1 METELL
7 IYLCDDEP
15 SSIRALESLLASEP
29 NVRVSSFDAGT
40 KLLAAIGKQAPD
52 LVILDIFMKGLD
64 GIAVLREIRDAA
76 GDLPVALC
84 STSTE
89 FAMDGYRLRAV
100 RYLEKPVRQE
110 ELHELLTFV
119 RSTRRARPVFRL
131 GKDEAMPLADILYLE
146 QQDPR
151 IALHLASGETKYA
164 YGRLDRL
171 EPLGP
176 AFVRSHK
183 SYLVNLDHVLAIDDE
198 LSIFR
203 MRGGGTAYI
212 RKGAIPAMRR
222 RYDDR
227 LIERVRLS

>member
-131 GKDEAMPLADILYLE
+131 GKDDLIIDPKTNSSHISVQDYSVAM
-146 QQDPR
+146 
-151 IALHLASGETKYA
+151 
-164 YGRLDRL
+164 
-171 EPLGP
+171 
-176 AFVRSHK
+176 V
-183 SYLVNLDHVLAIDDE
+183 DE
-198 LSIFR
+198 LE
-203 MRGGGTAYI
+203 
-212 RKGAIPAMRR
+212 KPAHHK
-222 RYDDR
+222 
-227 LIERVRLS
+227 ERFTIGY

>member
-1 METELL
+1 MESELL
-7 IYLCDDEP
+7 IYLCDDEAA
-15 SSIRALESLLASEP
+15 SVHAIETLLKKEQHVQTVAF
-29 NVRVSSFDAGT
+29 RTGA

-64 GIAVLREIRDAA
+64 GIAVLREIRAAA

-89 FAMDGYRLRAV
+89 FAMDGYRLRAT

-110 ELHELLTFV
+110 DIHELV
-119 RSTRRARPVFRL
+119 AYARSVHRARPVFHL
-131 GKDEAMPLADILYLE
+131 GKDETVPLADILYLE
-146 QQDPR
+146 QQDHK
-151 IALHLASGETKYA
+151 IALHLVDGDIRYA

-171 EPLGP
+171 EPLDP

-183 SYLVNLDHVLAIDDE
+183 SYLVNLDHVLAIDEE
-198 LSIFR
+198 LSVFR